1 MIQEK
6 RRAERIDIQMPVTV
20 LLWDDE
26 TGTVLAG
33 PAPGEAKNFSPTGLA
48 LSLANIMLGKYHLF
62 FTCQDKP
69 SHILKISFTLSGDPE
84 TTVEI
89 PAKPMW
95 YDRDKESPEEKRAL
109 MGVQFLLKPKDKPI
123 KRLVKEFSAAGKAP
137 TSWWQIKIF

>member
-33 PAPGEAKNFSPTGLA
+33 PVEGEAKNFSPTGLA
-48 LSLANIMLGKYHLF
+48 LSLANIRIDKYHLF
-62 FTCQDKP
+62 FTCQDNP
-69 SHILKISFTLSGDPE
+69 SHILKIGFTLSGDPE
-84 TTVEI
+84 TAVEV
-89 PAKPMW
+89 PAKPVW
-95 YDRDKESPEEKRAL
+95 YDRDKDSLEEKRAL